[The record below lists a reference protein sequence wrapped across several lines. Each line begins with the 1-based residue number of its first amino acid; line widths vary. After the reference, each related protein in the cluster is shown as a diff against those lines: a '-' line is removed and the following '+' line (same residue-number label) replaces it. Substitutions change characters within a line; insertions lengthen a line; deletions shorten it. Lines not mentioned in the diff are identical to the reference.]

1 MAAQKTVLL
10 LVLMGT
16 TACFS
21 VEGSGNSHF
30 SYFEAFQNKR
40 LIGYVIK
47 RFDSPSLLS
56 CGQKCLRNT
65 WCTSTNFKF
74 SSKKKS
80 IGGTCELNKHDISV
94 VSERSNFADQEET
107 TFSRFQN
114 VSIHFACSKQEVE
127 PSFHFAFIIIGFSN
141 HL

>member
-1 MAAQKTVLL
+1 MAAQKTVL
-10 LVLMGT
+10 GT

-80 IGGTCELNKHDISV
+80 IGGTCELNKHDFSV

-107 TFSRFQN
+107 TFSRFRN